1 MYWSNFLH
9 FYQPYDQNEDIVR
22 AVVAQ
27 SYRPILE
34 GLKQN
39 PRARVTININTSLF
53 ELFEKHG
60 FTDLID
66 LVKELVDRGQIE
78 LTGSAKYHTILPFL
92 DESEIERQIQI
103 NNETGRKYLGDS
115 WKPRGFFP
123 PEMAFHPKLIPVV
136 ERMGFSWIILDEIA
150 CGGVPGNVDYRV
162 VQEIENSSLKVFFR
176 ERRLSNL
183 IMSAVVRTA
192 GALKDAM
199 KEDLAS
205 ERYVVTAM
213 DGETFGHHRPGLEKM
228 LFEILRDT
236 DFNLIQIS
244 EIAEHFTKT
253 KSVMPTSAT
262 WASSSLDI
270 EAGRQFLS
278 WSDPSNDIHTRQ
290 KQFTDMVLAEV
301 RKVPQSDPAHADIR
315 HRMDVAL
322 ASDQYFWASAK
333 PWWSV
338 EMIETAA
345 YQLLDIARRL
355 PAAHPEVL
363 DQARTHYET
372 IVSTAFAWQ
381 RSGKIR
387 EMMREQGSINRIP
400 FKDRTVGKGGEEEG
414 VYHAFIDMMKKLETK
429 ASAAGEYEKAILW
442 RDAVYKLEQKHDIYD
457 AINIIDL
464 LRIEIPHEEVEATIQ
479 SYKDEYHRIR
489 GGQPEQRGS

>member
-199 KEDLAS
+199 KD
-205 ERYVVTAM
+205 R
-213 DGETFGHHRPGLEKM
+213 
-228 LFEILRDT
+228 
-236 DFNLIQIS
+236 
-244 EIAEHFTKT
+244 
-253 KSVMPTSAT
+253 KSV
-262 WASSSLDI
+262 
-270 EAGRQFLS
+270 
-278 WSDPSNDIHTRQ
+278 
-290 KQFTDMVLAEV
+290 V
-301 RKVPQSDPAHADIR
+301 
-315 HRMDVAL
+315 
-322 ASDQYFWASAK
+322 
-333 PWWSV
+333 
-338 EMIETAA
+338 
-345 YQLLDIARRL
+345 
-355 PAAHPEVL
+355 
-363 DQARTHYET
+363 
-372 IVSTAFAWQ
+372 
-381 RSGKIR
+381 
-387 EMMREQGSINRIP
+387 
-400 FKDRTVGKGGEEEG
+400 
-414 VYHAFIDMMKKLETK
+414 
-429 ASAAGEYEKAILW
+429 
-442 RDAVYKLEQKHDIYD
+442 
-457 AINIIDL
+457 
-464 LRIEIPHEEVEATIQ
+464 
-479 SYKDEYHRIR
+479 
-489 GGQPEQRGS
+489 